1 MVNEMGPPTL
11 KRTPT
16 TIYLDDDLREGLKAL
31 KERDGI
37 SEAEVVEKVMLAPA
51 AVKRLLEPSEVAAY
65 ITFLCSDAAAGI
77 TGAAQVMGCGW
88 TAR

>member
-1 MVNEMGPPTL
+1 MPPSTL

-37 SEAEVVEKVMLAPA
+37 SEAEAIRRAVRGFLQLRKVLVPA
-51 AVKRLLEPSEVAAY
+51 KGRK
-65 ITFLCSDAAAGI
+65 
-77 TGAAQVMGCGW
+77 AQ
-88 TAR
+88 R